1 MSTLTNDLKYA
12 FRQLRKNPG
21 FTVVAMLTLAICIAA
36 NIVIFAVTDAI
47 LIRPLP
53 FPEADRL
60 VIAFHNYPGAGVEH
74 QACSLA
80 SCYEWREAITAFESA
95 SASQAGSVVIGE
107 AAGREPQ
114 HVFCEWVTPDFFDT
128 LGVKPVL
135 GRFFEEEEADPSRS
149 SVVVLTDAFWRS
161 HYNADP
167 GVLGRD
173 IMVEGKVMTIVGVL
187 KPGFRYLSSRAK
199 LFFPLAS
206 SPQDRGPY
214 QRHNTSVQVIARL
227 APGTS
232 LATAQAQIDTLN
244 TKQMEDDPG
253 LTKLLE
259 GTGFHTR
266 IYPLHADHI
275 RNVRPVLILLQ
286 GGALFLLVIGGVNL
300 INLLLVRAGGRV
312 KEFSTR
318 RALGA
323 GRRHVA
329 RAVLLET
336 ITLAGIGGILGLA
349 AGAAGIS
356 MLSLLGTAQL
366 PLGEQIAFNFRIA
379 AATLC
384 GSILV
389 GIVFALPVT
398 CFHLRR
404 NLAPALHSE
413 GRSGTVGRAAQGL
426 RHGFIVTQITL
437 SFLLL
442 TGAGLLGVSLKRVLN
457 VSPGFRPEH
466 VLTGRIGLPPARY
479 GDESVRLAFV
489 QRLLNELRAQPGV
502 TFAAISNVIPF
513 TGQDNSQA
521 IVPEGIEPQPGE
533 SLRAHFHCA
542 TSGDFW
548 QALGIPLHQG
558 RLLEEADNYREERVC
573 VVDEEF
579 AQRYWPEG
587 DAIGYRLTKGPAFD
601 ETTAFRIV
609 GIVGKI
615 KQDKL
620 EETALGAVY
629 FPYRYDAANNI
640 YIITRSSLMPEV
652 LASSVG
658 ETIRRLDPEIPM
670 DDVRS
675 MQARID
681 ASLVQRR
688 SPALLAGIFASVALL
703 LTAIGTYGVVAYAV
717 TQRSREIG
725 VRMALG
731 AMPQQVLTHFLGIS
745 TKLLL
750 AGLLL
755 GLLGAWALGRAME
768 SFLFGVGAI
777 HLGVLTMTIIVMI
790 LVVLLA
796 CFVPALRAA
805 KVDPMK
811 ALRCE

>member
-1 MSTLTNDLKYA
+1 MSTFINDIKYA
-12 FRQLRKNPG
+12 FRQLRKSPG
-21 FTVVAMLTLAICIAA
+21 FTAVAVLTLAICIAA

-74 QACSLA
+74 EACSLA

-95 SASQAGSVVIGE
+95 SASQAGSVIIGE
-107 AAGREPQ
+107 AADREPQ
-114 HVFCEWVTPDFFDT
+114 RVVCERVTPDFFDT
-128 LGVKPVL
+128 LGVKPAL
-135 GRFFEEEEADPSRS
+135 GRFFAEEEAEPSRS
-149 SVVVLTDAFWRS
+149 SVVVLTDTFWRS

-206 SPQDRGPY
+206 TLQDRGPY

-227 APGTS
+227 APGAS
-232 LATAQAQIDTLN
+232 LAAAQAQIDALN

-275 RNVRPVLILLQ
+275 RNVRPVLVLLQ

-300 INLLLVRAGGRV
+300 VNLLLVRAGGRV

-329 RAVLLET
+329 RAVLVET
-336 ITLAGIGGILGLA
+336 ITLTGIGGILGLG

-356 MLSLLGTAQL
+356 MLSVLGTAQL

-379 AATLC
+379 AAALG

-398 CFHLRR
+398 AFHLRR
-404 NLAPALHSE
+404 HLAPALHSE
-413 GRSGTVGRAAQGL
+413 GRSGTVSRAAQKL
-426 RHGFIVTQITL
+426 RHGFIVTQISL
-437 SFLLL
+437 AFLLL

-457 VSPGFRPEH
+457 VSPGFQPERI
-466 VLTGRIGLPPARY
+466 LTGRIGLPPARY

-489 QRLLNELRAQPGV
+489 QRLLSELRAQPGV
-502 TFAAISNVIPF
+502 TFAAVSTVVPF

-548 QALGIPLHQG
+548 QALGIPLLRG
-558 RLLEEADNYREERVC
+558 RLLEETDNYRQERVC

-579 AQRYWPEG
+579 ARRYWPEG

-601 ETTAFRIV
+601 EKTAFRIV

-629 FPYRYDAANNI
+629 FPYRYDASNNI
-640 YIITRSSLMPEV
+640 YIITRSSLRPEV
-652 LASSVG
+652 LASSIG

-670 DDVRS
+670 DDVRT

-688 SPALLAGIFASVALL
+688 SPVLLAGIFASVALL
-703 LTAIGTYGVVAYAV
+703 LTSIGTYGVVAYAV

-755 GLLGAWALGRAME
+755 GLPGAWALGRAME